1 MNDDT
6 VTVKVGILN
15 HGFDESFQSFLM
27 MLDVVYGARELA
39 DFLMLYK
46 DCPSN
51 VLTMTLKH
59 DKDNSFCTCDKE

>member
-1 MNDDT
+1 MDNT
-6 VTVKVGILN
+6 KVIVKACVLS

-27 MLDVVYGARELA
+27 ELDVVSNLREIA

-46 DCPSN
+46 DCPAN
-51 VLTMTLKH
+51 VLIMTLKH